1 MTQGPGRRLAE
12 PQRAAPLSRPRNSAP
27 KPIRATP
34 DEAALPASP
43 IKGRGAVTNR
53 PGRYERGDRP
63 REDDGWNIGAALSE
77 DRPETTVTL
86 DSTRRIIARN
96 ESPDIGFDRSIN
108 PYRGCE
114 HGCVYC
120 FARPTHAWLGLSPGL
135 DFETR
140 LFAKPDAAERLREE
154 LAAPRYTPA
163 VMALGTNTD
172 PYQPVERKLGITR
185 QILQVLAEC
194 RHPVSIVTKSA
205 LVLRD
210 IDIIA
215 AMAKDGLANVS
226 LSVTTLDAALARKM
240 EPRAPSASRRL
251 EAIRQLSDAGIP
263 TGVMAAPIIP
273 AINDMEIERILD
285 AAAAAGATSAGYVL
299 LRLPLEIKDLFDEW
313 LAAHYPQRA
322 TRVMAL
328 IRDTR
333 NGQAYD
339 SRFGTRMKG
348 EGPYAEMIKRRFAI
362 ACRRLDLNR
371 SRNALRTDLF
381 RPPVLR
387 PNPQLS
393 LFADSA

>member
-1 MTQGPGRRLAE
+1 MP
-12 PQRAAPLSRPRNSAP
+12 SA
-27 KPIRATP
+27 
-34 DEAALPASP
+34 P

-53 PGRYERGDRP
+53 PGRFERGDRP
-63 REDDGWNIGAALSE
+63 REDDGWNIGTELAE
-77 DRPETTVTL
+77 ERPETTVTL
-86 DSTRRIIARN
+86 DASRRIIARN
-96 ESPDIGFDRSIN
+96 ESPDLGFDRSIN

-140 LFAKPDAAERLREE
+140 LFAKPAAAERLREE
-154 LAAPRYTPA
+154 LADPRYKPA

-172 PYQPVERKLGITR
+172 PYQPVERRLGITR
-185 QILQVLAEC
+185 QILEVLAEC

-210 IDIIA
+210 IDILS
-215 AMAKDGLANVS
+215 AMAKDGLASVT
-226 LSVTTLDAALARKM
+226 LSVTTLDAALARRM
-240 EPRAPSASRRL
+240 EPRAPAVVRRL
-251 EAIRQLSDAGIP
+251 EAIRELSAAGIP
-263 TGVMAAPIIP
+263 TGALVAPVIP

-285 AAAAAGATSAGYVL
+285 AVSAAGATSAGYVL

-333 NGQAYD
+333 GGQAYD
-339 SRFGTRMKG
+339 SRFGVRMKG
-348 EGPYAEMIKRRFAI
+348 EGPYAEMIKRRFAL
-362 ACRRLDLNR
+362 ACRRLGLER
-371 SRNALRTDLF
+371 RNIELRTDLF
-381 RPPVLR
+381 RAPRRKPDR
-387 PNPQLS
+387 QLS